1 MRYTL
6 IENYFRSP
14 LFQTAVQD
22 YFDTVLG
29 AIIKENTILPAKG
42 LFKIKGEVKRDYYDM
57 PYHIHILN
65 GLIPALFVYE
75 QYLIDK
81 GWAESSKTDLYLRL
95 FILGFTFHDA
105 NKLLGTEQTRERSDL
120 EIAVALLD
128 KHVDRW
134 DVESFFPEFQEHRST
149 IYYLA
154 LATENGTWAM
164 AENYPITV
172 NRQSEIK
179 RTQRAL
185 CHLADGL
192 ASIQN
197 EHLESIEVLYT
208 AISRSLS
215 MITDIAE
222 MPISYVKVRSNP
234 YTLLSQNLLQVAR
247 KELARRGKKVLYA
260 TREGFVYWGEDVS
273 EEEYVSIQNAYL
285 KGSED
290 DIKFLE
296 LTKINAQKCKFGFIG
311 STPFTPEILNGITT
325 ELQNRF
331 LALSP
336 NSDAKIGNYAGVV
349 ELSKKLV
356 DHFAFPIEVEDKEG
370 KLALRFYE
378 AIDDEVDDNFRTVY
392 NLHKIQWLNVKENSE
407 WAANFKSWL
416 HKELIFEEP
425 ITICEGAVVLRSVA
439 DVLVFIQE
447 QVKTTNA
454 LFKTYLNFFKTDWVI
469 QNESDIDLYIE
480 ELQQNIILS
489 FTPDEEGDN
498 IKQLLF
504 NRYFEC
510 RGNTNLLFLD
520 HYSPAIPL
528 KKEMCAFTGG
538 LGNLEYKAAT
548 AFAMKARG
556 FSNRTV
562 TSLNNNTSHVSE
574 LFAEEN
580 KLRASQFKM
589 TDANLVIHHDF
600 FETKLDVDRD
610 ILQSCIHAK
619 NEVRLLKDGAIEF
632 DKNSKFQYNLYNL
645 DFIKLSPKVEP
656 AFFLVRKCL
665 RMVQELGI
673 RSYIA
678 GIMTPYTPHK
688 AVFHFENAPRFLKLL
703 GWNEVRLGEVEE
715 VLDEIRLV
723 LTFGKNRIESNLL
736 KIAQSRRVYFRLF
749 YELKEKDQ
757 QKVVNSLN
765 QFYTKY
771 KHKFPGMTI
780 TEELVKLAVKV
791 DLAGDSSASE
801 TWLIRTAT
809 EYLRRYTKQDK
820 SREDVI
826 QKICGEINRK
836 LRMSN
841 PNPEPIEAFATAVYD
856 KLYQQDWGGKI
867 PAVNEEKDWIY
878 QFAFLFSKESK
889 TELRLRAAKRIKRE
903 LEAEGKEINLAN
915 VKAKLSTYAKKYTEA
930 YITIINNL

>member
-6 IENYFRSP
+6 IENYFQSP
-14 LFQTAVQD
+14 LFQAVVQD

-29 AIIKENTILPAKG
+29 AMVVDVPTLQAKG
-42 LFKIKGEVKRDYYDM
+42 LYLKKGKVLVDYYDM

-75 QYLIDK
+75 QYLIK
-81 GWAESSKTDLYLRL
+81 AGWIESPKADLHVRI

-105 NKLLGTEQTRERSDL
+105 NKLLETNQTREHSDL
-120 EIAVALLD
+120 EIAVASLD
-128 KHVDRW
+128 EHINRW
-134 DVESFFPEFQEHRST
+134 DVESFFPGFQKHRST

-164 AENYPITV
+164 AEDYPITV

-197 EHLESIEVLYT
+197 EHLESIEALYK
-208 AISRSLS
+208 AIFRSLS
-215 MITDIAE
+215 KIIGIAE

-247 KELARRGKKVLYA
+247 KELARQGKKVLYA
-260 TREGFVYWGEDVS
+260 TREGFVYWGEDMS

-296 LTKINAQKCKFGFIG
+296 LTKIDAQKCKFGFIG
-311 STPFTPEILNGITT
+311 STPFTPEVLQGITT
-325 ELQNRF
+325 DLQNRF

-336 NSDAKIGNYAGVV
+336 NSNAKIGNYNGFV
-349 ELSKKLV
+349 ELSKKLI
-356 DHFAFPIEVEDKEG
+356 DHYALPIEVEDKEG
-370 KLALRFYE
+370 KLTLRFYE

-407 WAANFKSWL
+407 WAADFESWL
-416 HKELIFEEP
+416 HRELIFEEP
-425 ITICEGAVVLRSVA
+425 LTICDGAVVLRAVA
-439 DVLVFIQE
+439 DVLDFIQE
-447 QVKTTNA
+447 QVNTTNA
-454 LFKTYLNFFKTDWVI
+454 LFKTYLNFFKTDWVV
-469 QNESDIDLYIE
+469 QNEPDIDLYID
-480 ELQQNIILS
+480 ELQKEIILS
-489 FTPDEEGDN
+489 FTPSEEGVN
-498 IKQLLF
+498 VKQLLF
-504 NRYFEC
+504 TRYFEC
-510 RGNTNLLFLD
+510 KGNANLLFLD
-520 HYSPAIPL
+520 HYAPTIPL

-538 LGNLEYKAAT
+538 YGKLEYKAAT

-574 LFAEEN
+574 LYAEEN
-580 KLRASQFKM
+580 KLRASQFKVA
-589 TDANLVIHHDF
+589 DANLVIHYDF
-600 FETKLDVDRD
+600 FEASLDVDRD
-610 ILQSCIHAK
+610 ILHSCIHAK

-645 DFIKLSPKVEP
+645 DFIKISPKVEP

-678 GIMTPYTPHK
+678 GIMTPYTPHR

-703 GWNEVRLGEVEE
+703 GWDRVRLGQIEE
-715 VLDEIRLV
+715 VLDEMRLV

-736 KIAQSRRVYFRLF
+736 KIAQSRRTYFRLF
-749 YELKEKDQ
+749 HELKDKEK
-757 QKVVNSLN
+757 VANSLIR
-765 QFYTKY
+765 FYTNY
-771 KHKFPGMTI
+771 KHKFQGMTI
-780 TEELVKLAVKV
+780 TEELVKLAVHV

-809 EYLRRYTKQDK
+809 EYLRRYTKQGK

-841 PNPEPIEAFATAVYD
+841 PNPESIEAFATAVYD
-856 KLYQQDWGGKI
+856 RLYQEDWGGKI
-867 PAVNEEKDWIY
+867 PTVNVEKDWIY

-889 TELRLRAAKRIKRE
+889 IELRLRAARRIKRE
-903 LEAEGKEINLAN
+903 LEKEGKEINLAN
-915 VKAKLSTYAKKYTEA
+915 VKAKLSTYAQKYAEDYVT
-930 YITIINNL
+930 TINNL